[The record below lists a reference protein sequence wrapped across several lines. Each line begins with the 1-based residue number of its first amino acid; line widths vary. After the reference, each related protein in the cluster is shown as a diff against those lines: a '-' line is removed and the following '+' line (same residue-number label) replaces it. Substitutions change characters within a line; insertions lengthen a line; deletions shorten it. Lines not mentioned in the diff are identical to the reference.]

1 MLKIVMC
8 IVALLAS
15 FMGTSYASM
24 EKTEQPL
31 EKKKVYILPIRED
44 IMPPLVYLVRRGVK
58 EAMEAKA
65 DLLLLD
71 METNGGRVDV
81 TEEIISI
88 IGQFK
93 GKTATYVNRKAFSAG
108 AFIAVATQKIFMAP
122 QSVIGAAAPILMMP
136 GGGVE
141 KTPDTME
148 VKITSGIRAL
158 IRTSAEKNGHNKDVV
173 EAMIDK
179 SKELTIDGEVLNEK
193 GQILTLTNR
202 EAEKEYGNPSK
213 PLLSLG
219 TFEDIPSLLNHLGYS
234 QAEQIQ
240 ISASGAEKLAFWL
253 NLISPVLLI
262 IGAVGIYIEFKTPGF
277 GLPGIIGI
285 TAFAIYFLG
294 GYVGGLT
301 GLEWAAVFL
310 IGLGFIAVE
319 LFVFPGT
326 AILGVVGIGF
336 MMASIIMGM
345 VDFYPG
351 MPLIPTI
358 DQLEVPLRGI
368 VIAGVGSIVMILLLK
383 RWLPQ
388 TPFYNILVS
397 QSVSG
402 SVSVEER
409 EKDQQYLI
417 GKEGVTISVLRPGG
431 KAQFGEEI
439 LDAISQG
446 DMVAKGTRVKM
457 IGFSAT
463 EAIVEAAG
471 K

>member
-1 MLKIVMC
+1 
-8 IVALLAS
+8 
-15 FMGTSYASM
+15 MGAAEPAA
-24 EKTEQPL
+24 EKTEPAAD
-31 EKKKVYILPIRED
+31 KKKVYILPIRED

-81 TEEIISI
+81 TEKIIEI

-93 GKTATYVNRKAFSAG
+93 GKTVTYVNRKAFSAG
-108 AFIAVATQKIFMAP
+108 AFIAVSTQKIFMAP

-179 SKELTIDGEVLNEK
+179 SKELKIDGEVLNEK
-193 GQILTLTNR
+193 GQILTLTNK
-202 EAEKEYGNPSK
+202 EAEKEYGNPGK

-219 TFEDIPSLLNHLGYS
+219 TFDDISSLLNHLGYANAT
-234 QAEQIQ
+234 QVQIK
-240 ISASGAEKLAFWL
+240 ASGAEQLAFWL
-253 NLISPVLLI
+253 NFISPILLI
-262 IGAVGIYIEFKTPGF
+262 IGAIGIYIEFKTPGF
-277 GLPGIIGI
+277 GLPGIVGI
-285 TAFAIYFLG
+285 VAFAIYFLG

-301 GLEWAAVFL
+301 GLEWAALFL
-310 IGLGFIAVE
+310 IGLGCLAAEIF
-319 LFVFPGT
+319 FFPGT
-326 AILGVVGIGF
+326 AILGIIGVTLMF
-336 MMASIIMGM
+336 LSILMGM

-351 MPLIPTI
+351 MPIIPTI
-358 DQLEVPLRGI
+358 DQLEAPLRGI
-368 VIAGVGSIVMILLLK
+368 LLAGAGSIVLIFLLK
-383 RWLPQ
+383 KWLPQ
-388 TPFYNILVS
+388 TPIYNLLVS
-397 QSVSG
+397 QGVSG
-402 SVSVEER
+402 EVSVQET
-409 EKDQQYLI
+409 EKDHQYFI
-417 GKEGVTISVLRPGG
+417 GKEAITISILRPGG
-431 KAQFGEEI
+431 KVQCGDEI

-446 DMVAKGTRVKM
+446 DMLGKGTRVRI

-463 EAIVEAAG
+463 EAIVEPLN
-471 K
+471 KT